1 MFCKKVIPYF
11 VVVFFMK
18 KKRMQIKFEG
28 QSNQI
33 DANTLISVLLH
44 YQTVITEANRE
55 LSGGLK
61 TIELKVNAIEKGSFI
76 IDVSLV
82 EGIKQIFSS
91 DTVGYLANL
100 CGVVTGIFTAYKL
113 LKGKPAK
120 TEEEKTAITI
130 KKSHG
135 NEVNVSYGQTIINVY
150 NQPLVR
156 EAISKSIETA
166 DADVNVEGLIV
177 DSGSDELVKF
187 SKKEFKDYVYTD
199 FDEENI
205 IPEEK
210 AEDVDAVLTIIGLN
224 FEPGSR
230 WQFLYNGFKIQMIV
244 KDDALMAQINEGAR
258 FGKGDAIRVKLR
270 IIKRYNPVFNAY
282 ENKSYRIVEFK
293 EHIIAPTAQ
302 SLF

>member
-1 MFCKKVIPYF
+1 
-11 VVVFFMK
+11 MK

-199 FDEENI
+199 FDEDLRELRAFIDTLDNVQRVEVLPYHDLAKPKYAKLSIPYPLADVLPPTKDRVENAKRI
-205 IPEEK
+205 LK
-210 AEDVDAVLTIIGLN
+210 A
-224 FEPGSR
+224 F
-230 WQFLYNGFKIQMIV
+230 
-244 KDDALMAQINEGAR
+244 
-258 FGKGDAIRVKLR
+258 
-270 IIKRYNPVFNAY
+270 
-282 ENKSYRIVEFK
+282 
-293 EHIIAPTAQ
+293 
-302 SLF
+302 